1 MMRVHLAVFLC
12 AISLLGSGVGPAF
25 AQAPQAVSLEEAVA
39 TALLRH
45 PTLAASAKSLE
56 AAQARLVQARAGNAL
71 QVGLNGTTA
80 IGTLS
85 ATGTPTSGGASV
97 THNVSVGASLPLFDG
112 GERAAQI
119 TQAEAGV
126 VAAQAALEA
135 TRQDIALAAA
145 EAYFA
150 VLRAMRVVEVR
161 EGALQSA
168 RRQVEQAE
176 ALVRAGTAARAD
188 VIRAQSVAASA
199 EADLITARGAVE
211 LSLASLRNAIGIP
224 ITQLIA
230 VREPPEIPVAEV
242 PPAEAAAEAV
252 RARPEI
258 RRVQSEVVSSQA
270 ALRIAEIRSGLN
282 VSAAANSSVQVSPN
296 PGQIGW
302 SISTSVSLPIADG
315 GRARA
320 AVEEARA
327 NLDAARARAEA
338 TAQQIQLEGFQSAL
352 TIQQTRARLEA
363 VRVAA
368 AAAEESLRVAD
379 GRYRAGVTIL
389 LEVLDAQVAATQA
402 RVNLVQTESDLRLA
416 AFTLRHALGRP
427 VLPSAQ
433 SAQSTQSTRP

>member
-1 MMRVHLAVFLC
+1 MRVYLGGLLC
-12 AISLLGSGVGPAF
+12 AILILGTGVGPAF
-25 AQAPQAVSLEEAVA
+25 AQAAQTVSLEEAIA
-39 TALLRH
+39 TALQRH
-45 PTLAASAKSLE
+45 PTLAASTKSLE
-56 AAQARLVQARAGNAL
+56 AAQARLVQARAGNAV
-71 QVGLNGTTA
+71 QVGLNGSA
-80 IGTLS
+80 ALGTLS
-85 ATGTPTSGGASV
+85 ATGSPTTNGASV

-126 VAAQAALEA
+126 VAARAALEA
-135 TRQDIALAAA
+135 TRQDLALDAA

-199 EADLITARGAVE
+199 DADLITARGDVE
-211 LSLASLRNAIGIP
+211 LSYASLRSAMGIP
-224 ITQLIA
+224 ITQPIA
-230 VREPPEIPVAEV
+230 VREPPEILVADV

-252 RARPEI
+252 RGRPEI
-258 RRVQSEVVSSQA
+258 RRVQSEVASSQA

-282 VSAAANSSVQVSPN
+282 VSAAANSSVQVSPT

-302 SISTSVSLPIADG
+302 SISTSVSFPIADG
-315 GRARA
+315 GRAKA

-338 TAQQIQLEGFQSAL
+338 TTQQIQLQAFQAAL
-352 TIQQTRARLEA
+352 IIQQTRARLEA

-368 AAAEESLRVAD
+368 AAAEESLRVAE

-402 RVNLVQTESDLRLA
+402 RVNLVQTEYDLRLSVFA
-416 AFTLRHALGRP
+416 LRHALGRP
-427 VLPSAQ
+427 VLQSAQ
-433 SAQSTQSTRP
+433 SAQSTRP

>member
-1 MMRVHLAVFLC
+1 MRAYFLVFLC
-12 AISLLGSGVGPAF
+12 TISLLGSGVGPVF
-25 AQAPQAVSLEEAVA
+25 AQAPQTVPLEEAVA
-39 TALLRH
+39 TALQRH
-45 PTLAASAKSLE
+45 PTLAASMKSLE

-71 QVGLNGTTA
+71 QVGLNGSA
-80 IGTLS
+80 ALGTLS
-85 ATGTPTSGGASV
+85 ATGSPTSGGASV
-97 THNVSVGASLPLFDG
+97 THNVSVGASIPLFDG

-126 VAAQAALEA
+126 VAARAALEA

-199 EADLITARGAVE
+199 EADLITARGDVE
-211 LSLASLRNAIGIP
+211 LAFASLRNAMGIP
-224 ITQLIA
+224 ITQPIA
-230 VREPPEIPVAEV
+230 VREPPELPVADV
-242 PPAEAAAEAV
+242 PPAEAAEEAV
-252 RARPEI
+252 RERPEI

-270 ALRIAEIRSGLN
+270 ALRVAEIRSGLN

-302 SISTSVSLPIADG
+302 SISTSVSFPIVDG
-315 GRARA
+315 GRAKA

-338 TAQQIQLEGFQSAL
+338 TAQQVQLQAFQAAL
-352 TIQQTRARLEA
+352 IVQQTRARLVA

-368 AAAEESLRVAD
+368 AAAEESLRVAE

-389 LEVLDAQVAATQA
+389 LEVLDAQVASTQA
-402 RVNLVQTESDLRLA
+402 RVALVQTEYDLRLA
-416 AFTLRHALGRP
+416 AFALRHALGRP
-427 VLPSAQ
+427 VLQSAQ
-433 SAQSTQSTRP
+433 SAQSSQSTRP